1 MLDRVLKVCLAKV
14 PEDRWQ
20 SARDLLRELRWTA
33 EADARQSS
41 SKARHSIKWMA
52 TTFVLLAGSIVL
64 LGVYLVWTREAL
76 RFRAFFKS
84 SRPREPKSGLRSEV
98 DSVSLAVFDELLSG
112 QGVVV

>member
-33 EADARQSS
+33 EADARQVS

-52 TTFVLLAGSIVL
+52 TTFFLLAGSIVL

-76 RFRAFFKS
+76 RFLRFSNLRARGNRNLACDQKWTLFS
-84 SRPREPKSGLRSEV
+84 WRRSMNC
-98 DSVSLAVFDELLSG
+98 
-112 QGVVV
+112 

>member
-1 MLDRVLKVCLAKV
+1 MLDRVLTVCLAKV
-14 PEDRWQ
+14 PVDWGQ

-64 LGVYLVWTREAL
+64 LGVYLV
-76 RFRAFFKS
+76 
-84 SRPREPKSGLRSEV
+84 
-98 DSVSLAVFDELLSG
+98 DSVPCVFQIFARGNRNLASDQKWTLFPWRCSMNC
-112 QGVVV
+112 